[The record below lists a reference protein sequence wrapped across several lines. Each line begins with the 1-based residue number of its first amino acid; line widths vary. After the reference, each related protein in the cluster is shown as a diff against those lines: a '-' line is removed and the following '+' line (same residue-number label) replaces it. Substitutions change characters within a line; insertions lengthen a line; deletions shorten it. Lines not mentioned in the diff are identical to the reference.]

1 MLAEV
6 AGLRQ
11 SGRLQTEP
19 TFFEVT
25 TAIGFELFRLAGV
38 EVMVLEVGMGGRFDA
53 TNVAEPLVGAITTI
67 DLDHQT
73 FLGDT
78 IGAIAFEKAGIIK
91 PGMAVVSGE
100 TKPDAD
106 EVIARVAGEQGA
118 LLIRARDGSR
128 LTATMEQGRTV
139 VTIETPAGRY
149 GPLSLG
155 LRGRHQAD
163 NALVAVRILE
173 AVAGRTIAVPRAAI
187 VSGLESA
194 RWRGRL
200 DLVTRADGARI
211 LFDGAH
217 NPAGA
222 RVLAA
227 YLEETRPAGLPLVF
241 GVMRDKDAEGM
252 LATLLP
258 RVTSLVLTAPANP
271 RAADPSSLAALARRL
286 GGCGSIEVEPSP
298 SRALAAALTRAPEVV
313 VAGSLFLVGELLA
326 EVDPSAVE

>member
-1 MLAEV
+1 
-6 AGLRQ
+6 
-11 SGRLQTEP
+11 
-19 TFFEVT
+19 
-25 TAIGFELFRLAGV
+25 
-38 EVMVLEVGMGGRFDA
+38 MGGRFDA
-53 TNVAEPLVGAITTI
+53 TNVAVPLVAAITTI
-67 DLDHQT
+67 DLDHQR

-91 PGMAVVSGE
+91 PGMPVVFGE

-118 LLIRARDGSR
+118 LLMPRPRGSR
-128 LTATMEQGRTV
+128 LTASMEQGRTV

-149 GPLSLG
+149 GPLSLAPQRTAPG
-155 LRGRHQAD
+155 RQRAGGRSDSRGGR
-163 NALVAVRILE
+163 
-173 AVAGRTIAVPRAAI
+173 GRTIAVPRAAI

-227 YLEETRPAGLPLVF
+227 YLEETCPAGLPLVF

-252 LATLLP
+252 LAALLP